1 MTTQLATN
9 IKPVAPL
16 RSKPFEL
23 CPDRD
28 KCLRRTNITS
38 LEYRCGFEQA
48 GTVNKCPKRSAYHAN
63 LDT

>member
-1 MTTQLATN
+1 MTALAKD
-9 IKPVAPL
+9 IKPKAPL

-38 LEYRCGFEQA
+38 TDYRCGFELA
-48 GTVNKCPKRSAYHAN
+48 VTVSECPKRREGERCQ
-63 LDT
+63 